1 MPILNRI
8 ADLAPTCLNGVITST
23 LSLNLALICIK
34 PQLTSRINCAA
45 LGWMNCTM
53 ALQKQAQFS
62 QSLYDFMDIR
72 EVLAVSCL
80 FQPYKNAM

>member
-23 LSLNLALICIK
+23 LSLNLALICTK
-34 PQLTSRINCAA
+34 PQPTSRINCAA
-45 LGWMNCTM
+45 LACMNCTR

-62 QSLYDFMDIR
+62 LSTYDFIDIR
-72 EVLAVSCL
+72 DVVASVLPFPAL
-80 FQPYKNAM
+80 